1 MQKRANRILS
11 ALIALVMVL
20 SMLPA
25 AVFATG
31 ETANVLEGWSITLGD
46 NIGVKFHLNSADY
59 TVTTTVNGAEVTPTI
74 SGNVVTVNV
83 AAAQMND
90 TIVLTVKSGEEVV
103 HTGEY
108 SVRQYAETILSGEY
122 DGYVKDMVK
131 EMLNYGAAA
140 QTYFDY
146 NADNLANAGY
156 ELDSSAEVPT
166 EVPAITV
173 EDNLA
178 GISLYGMSLVFWN
191 KTAVRFYF
199 QVSDDIANYSF
210 SQGTPVEKDGM
221 YYVEVADINPQDLAD
236 DITLKVNDGALSVTY
251 SPLNYIVRKYNNTE
265 SSEAL
270 KNLVQ
275 AMYGYHLEAKYY
287 NSVVPVGALQ
297 SSGHGWSTGGIYAV
311 MPENDAYFVQDD
323 WAIEYTP
330 VSADVIKLVRGGE
343 TTSVGVPGEGTLIK
357 FTATDYY
364 LKTAGNT
371 ISGDVLPLQD
381 QDYLIVEGRFY
392 HPATGSVMYI
402 SKTYLYNN
410 GGTLEFSTTEPVL
423 PVSYDV
429 GVLQAHNAGAGGSGI
444 YFTTQEANDAPYG
457 DWNTY
462 YDANSLDCVKL
473 VRDGETISIA
483 LTDRNTICKFG
494 ANDYYLRLEEY
505 TIGEYAPFTT
515 DDMFIVEGAFTH
527 KSSKTTLNIA
537 KTYIYHD
544 GSAWVFSATEP
555 VIEPETVSPF
565 TFDKGVYSADIFNN
579 RNNGLFVGVE
589 NQQLKLQQPEGAS
602 NWLWIKQD
610 MPAGTVVT
618 MDVTFNGDGMSI
630 FGYGAKENGDPITD
644 GTVTESVPQG
654 WFWGQ
659 GGSTSGSYTFTIYED
674 CYGLSLMLGFADST
688 ETAIYIDNV
697 VIVLP
702 PETESPFTFDGGSFS
717 ADIFNNRNNG
727 LSVSV
732 EKQQLK
738 LQQPEG
744 ASNWLWI
751 KQDMPAGTVVTM
763 DVTFSGDGMSI
774 FGYGSKANGDPIT
787 EGTVTESVP
796 QGWFWGQGGAESGSY
811 TFTIYEDCY
820 GLSLMLGFASSTET
834 AIYIDNV
841 VITVPEAQ
849 EPIVVSGGNM
859 TENADGWD
867 AAGDIFFTLAENDV
881 PVDENAE
888 IQYAAESGVIKLV
901 RGGTTYEMIGAVTKY
916 GADSYYLSLE
926 GSENLPLQDKD
937 YLIVEGNFVNAD
949 NGYTLNISKTY
960 ILVDG
965 ENLVYSTTEPEVK
978 LTYEV
983 GVLNSHGAGVA
994 TGDNGIKGIYATS
1007 IATDATSGDWSY
1019 EYTPVAAENY
1029 KLIRDGVTYNV
1040 GRPGEGTL
1048 VMFGQTEYYLKQ
1060 ENNTFDSSLLPLQKG
1075 DILVLEGNWSC
1086 NQDASSVITIDTTYI
1101 LVVGE
1106 SAVKFSAE
1114 MPNIVKISV
1123 LKESQNGRAGSGFY
1137 ATADTNSAP
1146 LNTDWSLRY
1155 KAQTSDTVKYVSNGV
1170 TSNVANTEAE
1180 MLVKFTEYD
1189 YFFEGSTLNGTYAN
1203 IAAGDMYIVDGLFYN
1218 AANNVYLDI
1227 DTTYIQF
1234 TADDELFSS
1243 SEPVPEVIHQIGVL
1257 AESGNGTRVD
1267 AAGTVTGVYAVA
1279 DVNDAPYGDWNVEY
1293 TPANASGLKLVRDG
1307 VTYDVGVTGSG
1318 TIVKFSE
1325 TDYFVKLEA
1334 HTIKFSDNSAVLPM
1348 QDGDMLIIEGNWVQA
1363 SDATVKVN
1371 FTKTY
1376 VLLNGTKAVI
1386 SDTEPAIIPVYEVGV
1401 LAAHSA
1407 GVNVDATAGM
1417 KGIYATCTA
1426 TDATYNTEWTVEYTP
1441 VSAENYKLI
1450 RGGVTYNVGQPG
1462 AGTLVLY
1469 SQTDIY
1475 LKQENHTFTSSLL
1488 PLQAGDI
1495 LVVEGKWSC
1504 NQDANSIINITKTY
1518 ISIADNS
1525 ATFSAVDP
1533 RIIHVGAMY
1542 AHEAGFSGGDTI
1554 SGIYFMTESNAV
1566 PANEDWSVRYA
1577 ATDASNVKLI
1587 RGGTTQNI
1595 AVVGANTIVKMS
1607 DQAGWLCLENA
1618 SIISTYPIVAGD
1630 VLVVEGAFSNASNGY
1645 TMVIEKTYIVVG
1657 SDGVSFTT
1665 QYEETDYGTVI
1676 LPTSVDTLTI
1686 GTWAG
1691 SYHHFTDERLSE
1703 LKNAGITKI
1712 LGVNP
1717 AYVGSENNNDV
1728 AVLLDRCAKY
1738 GISVVIDLRD
1748 WDGSTVPSY
1757 ANHANLIGFLMYDEP
1772 NTADFEALAT
1782 LKTQFDAVMPADKLF
1797 YVNLFPECAA
1807 DSSLGELTWWDEL
1820 VGTDVDYDE
1829 DYVTA
1834 FLNAMDIEVL
1844 SWDNY
1849 SLLEGSGI
1857 RTDYFHNF
1865 EVMASKNLPLW
1876 YTMLS
1881 AGHGTTATTY
1891 ATPTAAELRW
1901 QMAVAMTYGVQN
1913 IDHYVYYSHESDYT
1927 CMLQCVDGVYST
1939 TALYNDIL
1947 AVDNEYLAWDNI
1959 FMAYDWIGVGV
1970 HNTGSDNSMLTTLE
1984 NSLTLSGYGIAATS
1998 ASENLLIG
2006 VFENNGNKAYMVTN
2020 AGSAGTTTVGDGK
2033 NFSMNDTTVT
2043 LTLTDADYKCV
2054 AVIDNGEISY
2064 VAVNADNTVSIP
2076 VSAYEG
2082 VFVITVLN

>member
-11 ALIALVMVL
+11 ALIVLVMVL

-25 AVFATG
+25 TVFATG
-31 ETANVLEGWSITLGD
+31 ETENVLEGWNISLGE
-46 NIGVKFHLNSADY
+46 NIGVKFYLNSADY
-59 TVTTTVNGAEVTPTI
+59 TVTTTVNGAEVTPVI
-74 SGNVVTVNV
+74 SGKVVTVNV

-90 TIVLTVKSGEEVV
+90 PIVLTVKNGDETV
-103 HTGEY
+103 HTDEY
-108 SVRQYAETILSGEY
+108 SVREYAETILGGEY
-122 DGYVKDMVK
+122 DDYVKDMVK

-156 ELDSSAEVPT
+156 ELESSAEVPT

-178 GISLYGMSLVFWN
+178 GISLYGMSLVFRN

-199 QVSDDIANYSF
+199 NVSGDIADYTF

-221 YYVEVADINPQDLAD
+221 YYVEVGDINPQDLAN

-251 SPLNYIVRKYNNTE
+251 SPLNYIVRKYNNAE
-265 SSEAL
+265 SSESL
-270 KNLVQ
+270 KDLVQ

-297 SSGHGWSTGGIYAV
+297 SSGHGWSTGGIYAT

-323 WAIEYTP
+323 WGIEYTP
-330 VSADVIKLVRGGE
+330 VSADVIKLVRAGE
-343 TTSVGVPGEGTLIK
+343 TTSVGMPGQGTLIK

-364 LKTAGNT
+364 LKTENHT
-371 ISGDVLPLQD
+371 ISGEVLPLQD
-381 QDYLIVEGRFY
+381 QDYLIVEGRFV
-392 HPATGSVMYI
+392 HNATGSVMYI
-402 SKTYLYNN
+402 SKTYIYNN

-444 YFTTQEANDAPYG
+444 YFTTQEANDAPDG

-462 YDANSLDCVKL
+462 YDSASVDNVKL
-473 VRDGETISIA
+473 IRNGETVSVG

-505 TIGEYAPFTT
+505 TIGEYAPFTAA
-515 DDMFIVEGAFTH
+515 DMFIVEGAFTH
-527 KSSKTTLNIA
+527 VNSKTTLNIA

-555 VIEPETVSPF
+555 VYEPETVSPF
-565 TFDKGVYSADIFNN
+565 TFDKGVYSSDIFNN
-579 RNNGLFVGVE
+579 RNNGLSVSVE
-589 NQQLKLQQPEGAS
+589 NQQLKLQQPEGAA

-618 MDVTFNGDGMSI
+618 MDVTFSGEGMSI
-630 FGYGAKENGDPITD
+630 FGYGSKENGDPITE
-644 GTVTESVPQG
+644 GAVTESVPQG

-659 GGSTSGSYTFTIYED
+659 GGSASGSYTFNIYED
-674 CYGLSLMLGFADST
+674 CYGLSLMLGFANST

-697 VIVLP
+697 VIMLP

-732 EKQQLK
+732 ENQQLK
-738 LQQPEG
+738 LQQPAG
-744 ASNWLWI
+744 AANWLWI
-751 KQDMPAGTVVTM
+751 KQTMKAGTTVTM
-763 DVTFSGDGMSI
+763 DVTFSGDGMNI

-796 QGWFWGQGGAESGSY
+796 QGWFWGQGGSESGSY

-820 GLSLMLGFASSTET
+820 GLSLMLGFANSTET

-841 VITVPEAQ
+841 VITAPEVE

-867 AAGDIFFTLAENDV
+867 AAGDIFFTLAENAI

-888 IQYAAESGVIKLV
+888 IEYTAETGVIKLV
-901 RGGTTYEMIGAVTKY
+901 RGGTTYDMVGTVVKY
-916 GADSYYLSLE
+916 DTASYYLSLE
-926 GSENLPLQDKD
+926 GSQNLPLQNKD
-937 YLIVEGNFVNAD
+937 YLVVEGNFVNAD
-949 NGYTLNISKTY
+949 DGYTLNISKTY

-965 ENLVYSTTEPEVK
+965 ENLIYSTTEPEVK

-994 TGDNGIKGIYATS
+994 SGDNGIKGIYATS

-1019 EYTPVAAENY
+1019 EYTPVASENY

-1060 ENNTFDSSLLPLQKG
+1060 ESNTFDSSLLPLQKG

-1086 NQDASSVITIDTTYI
+1086 NQDVASVITIDTTYI
-1101 LVVGE
+1101 LIVGE

-1114 MPNIVKISV
+1114 MPDVVKINV
-1123 LKESQNGRAGSGFY
+1123 LKESQNGRGNGFY
-1137 ATADTNSAP
+1137 ATADSNSAP

-1155 KAQTSDTVKYVSNGV
+1155 KAQSADAVKYVSNGV

-1180 MLVKFTEYD
+1180 MLVKYTEYD
-1189 YFFEGSTLNGTYAN
+1189 YYFEGWTLGGTFAN

-1218 AANNVYLDI
+1218 AANNVYIDI

-1243 SEPVPEVIHQIGVL
+1243 TEPVPEVIHQIGVL

-1267 AAGTVTGVYAVA
+1267 STSGTVTGIYAVA
-1279 DVNDAPYGDWNVEY
+1279 EVNDAPYGDWNVEY

-1307 VTYDVGVTGSG
+1307 VTYNVGVTGSG
-1318 TIVKFSE
+1318 TIVKFTES
-1325 TDYFVKLEA
+1325 DYFVKLEG
-1334 HTIKFSDNSAVLPM
+1334 HTIKFSDGTSVLPM

-1371 FTKTY
+1371 FAKTY
-1376 VLLNGTKAVI
+1376 ILLDGTKAVI

-1401 LAAHSA
+1401 LAPHSA
-1407 GVNVDATAGM
+1407 GVNVDATAGI

-1426 TDATYNTEWTVEYTP
+1426 TEATFDTEWTVEYTP
-1441 VSAENYKLI
+1441 VSTENYKLI

-1462 AGTLVLY
+1462 AGTLVLF

-1475 LKQENHTFTSSLL
+1475 LKQESHTFTSSLL
-1488 PLQAGDI
+1488 PVQDGDI
-1495 LVVEGKWSC
+1495 LVLEGEWSC

-1518 ISIADNS
+1518 ISISGNS
-1525 ATFSAVDP
+1525 AVFSAEDP
-1533 RIIHVGAMY
+1533 RIINVGTMY
-1542 AHEAGFSGGDTI
+1542 AHDAGYSTSGDGNI
-1554 SGIYFMTESNAV
+1554 SGIYFMNAVNAV

-1618 SIISTYPIVAGD
+1618 AVISTYPIMAGD
-1630 VLVVEGAFSNASNGY
+1630 ILVVEGAFHNSSNGY
-1645 TMVIEKTYIVVG
+1645 TMVIDKTYIVVG

-1665 QYEETDYGTVI
+1665 QYEETDYGTVV
-1676 LPTSVDTLTI
+1676 LPTFVDTLTI

-1703 LKNAGITKI
+1703 LKKAGITKI

-1728 AVLLDRCAKY
+1728 SVLLDRCAKF

-1748 WDGSTVPSY
+1748 WDGSTVPVY
-1757 ANHANLIGFLMYDEP
+1757 ANHPNLIGFLMYDEP
-1772 NTADFEALAT
+1772 NASKFDDIAALKA
-1782 LKTQFDAVMPADKLF
+1782 KFDAVMPADKLF

-1807 DSSLGELTWWDEL
+1807 DSSLVSGWNDLIGKD
-1820 VGTDVDYDE
+1820 DYDE
-1829 DYVTA
+1829 NYVTE

-1857 RTDYFHNF
+1857 RTDYYHNF

-1881 AGHGTTATTY
+1881 AGHGTTSATY

-1913 IDHYVYYSHESDYT
+1913 IDHYVYYSHETNYS
-1927 CMLQCVDGVYST
+1927 CMLQCVDDVYST

-1947 AVDNEYLAWDNI
+1947 AVDNEYLSWDNI
-1959 FMAYDWIGVGV
+1959 FMAYDWKGVAGVRAGSSSTMLDMLENNINLSSNGLAGVSTTQDVLVGV
-1970 HNTGSDNSMLTTLE
+1970 FD
-1984 NSLTLSGYGIAATS
+1984 Y
-1998 ASENLLIG
+1998 
-2006 VFENNGNKAYMVTN
+2006 NGEKAYMVTN
-2020 AGSAGTTTVGDGK
+2020 AGSAGTGKVGDGK
-2033 NFSMNDTTVT
+2033 SFTMTDATVT
-2043 LTLTDADYKCV
+2043 LTLADADYKCV
-2054 AVIDNGEISY
+2054 AIIDQGVISY
-2064 VAVNADNTVSIP
+2064 VAVENNTVTIP

-2082 VFVITVLN
+2082 VFVIPVLN

>member
-1 MQKRANRILS
+1 MEKRANRILS
-11 ALIALVMVL
+11 VLIALVMVL

-31 ETANVLEGWSITLGD
+31 ETANVLEGWNITLGD

-59 TVTTTVNGAEVTPTI
+59 TVTTTVNGAEVIPTI
-74 SGNVVTVNV
+74 SDKVVTVNV

-90 TIVLTVKSGEEVV
+90 KIVLTVKNGEEVV
-103 HTGEY
+103 HTDEY
-108 SVRQYAETILSGEY
+108 SVREYAETILGGEY

-156 ELDSSAEVPT
+156 ELESSAEVPT

-173 EDNLA
+173 EDKLA
-178 GISLYGMSLVFWN
+178 GISLYGMSLVFRN

-199 QVSDDIANYSF
+199 QVSGDIANYTF
-210 SQGTPVEKDGM
+210 SQGTPVEKDGK
-221 YYVEVADINPQDLAD
+221 YYVEIGDINPQNLAD
-236 DITLKVNDGALSVTY
+236 DITLNVNDGALSVTY
-251 SPLNYIVRKYNNTE
+251 SPLNYIVRKYNNAD

-311 MPENDAYFVQDD
+311 MPENNAYFVQDD

-444 YFTTQEANDAPYG
+444 YFTTQEVNDAPYG

-462 YDANSLDCVKL
+462 YDAASLDCVKL

-483 LTDRNTICKFG
+483 LTDKNTICKFG
-494 ANDYYLRLEEY
+494 ANDYYLRLENW
-505 TIGEYAPFTT
+505 TIGDYAPFTT

-555 VIEPETVSPF
+555 IPEVIHEI
-565 TFDKGVYSADIFNN
+565 GVLAQS
-579 RNNGLFVGVE
+579 NNGTRVD
-589 NQQLKLQQPEGAS
+589 S
-602 NWLWIKQD
+602 
-610 MPAGTVVT
+610 
-618 MDVTFNGDGMSI
+618 SS
-630 FGYGAKENGDPITD
+630 
-644 GTVTESVPQG
+644 GTVTGVYAVADANDAPYSDWSIEYTPAEASGFKLIRDGVTYDVG
-654 WFWGQ
+654 VN
-659 GGSTSGSYTFTIYED
+659 GSGTIVKFTDRDYFVKLEGHTIKF
-674 CYGLSLMLGFADST
+674 S
-688 ETAIYIDNV
+688 DNSA
-697 VIVLP
+697 VLP
-702 PETESPFTFDGGSFS
+702 MQDN
-717 ADIFNNRNNG
+717 DI
-727 LSVSV
+727 
-732 EKQQLK
+732 
-738 LQQPEG
+738 
-744 ASNWLWI
+744 
-751 KQDMPAGTVVTM
+751 
-763 DVTFSGDGMSI
+763 
-774 FGYGSKANGDPIT
+774 
-787 EGTVTESVP
+787 
-796 QGWFWGQGGAESGSY
+796 
-811 TFTIYEDCY
+811 
-820 GLSLMLGFASSTET
+820 
-834 AIYIDNV
+834 
-841 VITVPEAQ
+841 
-849 EPIVVSGGNM
+849 
-859 TENADGWD
+859 
-867 AAGDIFFTLAENDV
+867 
-881 PVDENAE
+881 
-888 IQYAAESGVIKLV
+888 
-901 RGGTTYEMIGAVTKY
+901 
-916 GADSYYLSLE
+916 
-926 GSENLPLQDKD
+926 
-937 YLIVEGNFVNAD
+937 LIIEGNWVQATDPTVKVNFA
-949 NGYTLNISKTY
+949 KTY
-960 ILVDG
+960 ILLDG
-965 ENLVYSTTEPEVK
+965 TTAVFSATEPVFP
-978 LTYEV
+978 TVYEI
-983 GVLNSHGAGVA
+983 GILNSHGAGV
-994 TGDNGIKGIYATS
+994 GKDDSGNIKGVYATAV
-1007 IATDATSGDWSY
+1007 ATDATYNGDWSV
-1019 EYTPVAAENY
+1019 EYTPASAENY
-1029 KLIRDGVTYNV
+1029 KLIRDGVTYNF
-1040 GRPGEGTL
+1040 GYPGQGTM
-1048 VMFGQTEYYLKQ
+1048 VMFSQTEFYLKQ
-1060 ENNTFDSSLLPLQKG
+1060 EGHTVADSSLLPMQDG
-1075 DILVLEGNWSC
+1075 DILVLEGQWNC
-1086 NQDASSVITIDTTYI
+1086 NQDALSILNITKTYILLSNGTATFSATEPVLEVVVSGGNMSENEDGWDAAGDIFFSLTENDVPVDENAEIEYTAETGVIKLVRNETTYDMVGTVVKYGDTAYYLNLSGSENLPLQDNDYLIVEGNFTNAGNGYTLSIAKTYI
-1101 LVVGE
+1101 LVDGE
-1106 SAVKFSAE
+1106 SLVYSTTEPDLSASYDVGVLQANVNGHTYGGSGIYFSTQEVNDAPYGDWNTYYDTASVDCLKLVRDGETISIGLTGRNTICKFGTNDYYLRLENWTIGDYAPFTTDDMFIVEGAFTHVNSNTTLNITKTYVYYNGSVWVFSA
-1114 MPNIVKISV
+1114 
-1123 LKESQNGRAGSGFY
+1123 
-1137 ATADTNSAP
+1137 T
-1146 LNTDWSLRY
+1146 
-1155 KAQTSDTVKYVSNGV
+1155 
-1170 TSNVANTEAE
+1170 
-1180 MLVKFTEYD
+1180 
-1189 YFFEGSTLNGTYAN
+1189 
-1203 IAAGDMYIVDGLFYN
+1203 
-1218 AANNVYLDI
+1218 
-1227 DTTYIQF
+1227 
-1234 TADDELFSS
+1234 
-1243 SEPVPEVIHQIGVL
+1243 EPVEEVIHQIGVL

-1267 AAGTVTGVYAVA
+1267 SAGTVTGVYAVA
-1279 DVNDAPYGDWNVEY
+1279 DVNDAPYSDWSIEY
-1293 TPANASGLKLVRDG
+1293 TPADASGLKLIRGG
-1307 VTYDVGVTGSG
+1307 VTYNVGVNGSG
-1318 TIVKFSE
+1318 TIVKF
-1325 TDYFVKLEA
+1325 TDRDYFVKLEG
-1334 HTIKFSDNSAVLPM
+1334 HTIKFSDNSSVLPM
-1348 QDGDMLIIEGNWVQA
+1348 QDGDILIIEGSWVQA
-1363 SDATVKVN
+1363 TDPTVKVS

-1376 VLLNGTKAVI
+1376 ILLDGTTAVF
-1386 SDTEPAIIPVYEVGV
+1386 SATEPVVTPVYEVGV
-1401 LAAHSA
+1401 LAPHSA
-1407 GVNVDATAGM
+1407 GVNVDATAGI
-1417 KGIYATCTA
+1417 KGIYATCAA
-1426 TDATYNTEWTVEYTP
+1426 TDATYNGDWTVEYSP

-1450 RGGVTYNVGQPG
+1450 RGGTTYNVGVPG
-1462 AGTLVLY
+1462 AGTLVLF

-1475 LKQENHTFTSSLL
+1475 LKQEAHTIAGDLL
-1488 PLQAGDI
+1488 PLQDGDI
-1495 LVVEGKWSC
+1495 LVVEGEWSC

-1518 ISIADNS
+1518 ISISGNS
-1525 ATFSAVDP
+1525 AVFSAEDP
-1533 RIIHVGAMY
+1533 RIINVGTMY

-1691 SYHHFTDERLSE
+1691 SYHHFTDERLAE
-1703 LKNAGITKI
+1703 LKAAGITKLI
-1712 LGVNP
+1712 GVNP

-1738 GISVVIDLRD
+1738 GICVVIDLRD

-1757 ANHANLIGFLMYDEP
+1757 ASHPNMIGFLMYDEP
-1772 NTADFEALAT
+1772 NTADFETLAT

-1820 VGTDVDYDE
+1820 VGTDLDYDE

-1834 FLNAMDIEVL
+1834 FLNALDIEVL

-1857 RTDYFHNF
+1857 RTDYYHNF

-1939 TALYNDIL
+1939 TALYDDIL

-1959 FMAYDWIGVGV
+1959 FMAYDWVGVGV
-1970 HNTGSDNSMLTTLE
+1970 HNTGSGSSMLTALE

-2020 AGSAGTTTVGDGK
+2020 AGSAGSTTVGDGK

-2064 VAVNADNTVSIP
+2064 VAVNADNTVTLN
-2076 VSAYEG
+2076 VQAYEG
-2082 VFVITVLN
+2082 VFVIPVLN

>member
-25 AVFATG
+25 TVFATG
-31 ETANVLEGWSITLGD
+31 ETDVLEGWSITLGD
-46 NIGVKFHLNSADY
+46 NIGVKFYLSSADY
-59 TVTTTVNGAEVTPTI
+59 TVTATVNGAEVTPTI
-74 SGNVVTVNV
+74 SGETVTVNV
-83 AAAQMND
+83 AAAQMTD
-90 TIVLTVKSGEEVV
+90 IIGLTVKNGEETV

-108 SVRQYAETILSGEY
+108 SVRQYAETILTGEY
-122 DGYVKDMVK
+122 DEYVKDMVK

-140 QTYFDY
+140 QTYFNY
-146 NADNLANAGY
+146 NSGNLANAGY
-156 ELDSSAEVPT
+156 ELEAAATVPAEVP
-166 EVPAITV
+166 EITV
-173 EDNLA
+173 EDTLD
-178 GISLYGMSLVFWN
+178 GISLYGMSLVFRN

-199 QVSDDIANYSF
+199 NVSGNIADYTF
-210 SQGTPVEKDGM
+210 SQGTPVQKDGK
-221 YYVEVADINPQDLAD
+221 YYVEIGNINPQDLAN
-236 DITLKVNDGALSVTY
+236 DITLSVNDGALSVTY
-251 SPLNYIVRKYNNTE
+251 SPLNYIVRKYNNAD
-265 SSEAL
+265 SSAEL
-270 KNLVQ
+270 KALVQ

-323 WAIEYTP
+323 WSIEYTP
-330 VSADVIKLVRGGE
+330 VSADVIKLVRGSE
-343 TTSVGVPGEGTLIK
+343 TTSVGVPGNGALIK

-364 LKTAGNT
+364 LKTNSDT

-381 QDYLIVEGRFY
+381 QDYLIVDGRFY

-402 SKTYLYNN
+402 SKTYIYNN
-410 GGTLEFSTTEPVL
+410 GGTLEFSTTEPVM

-429 GVLQAHNAGAGGSGI
+429 GVLQASVHGAGGSGI
-444 YFTTQEANDAPYG
+444 YFTTQEVNDAPYG

-462 YDANSLDCVKL
+462 YDTASVDCVKL
-473 VRDGETISIA
+473 VRNGETISIG
-483 LTDRNTICKFG
+483 LTGKNTICKFG

-527 KSSKTTLNIA
+527 VNSRTTLNIA

-544 GSAWVFSATEP
+544 GSAWVFSAEEP
-555 VIEPETVSPF
+555 VFEPETESPF
-565 TFDKGVYSADIFNN
+565 TFDKGVFSADIFNN
-579 RNNGLFVGVE
+579 RNNGLSVSVE

-618 MDVTFNGDGMSI
+618 MDVTFSGEGMSL
-630 FGYGAKENGDPITD
+630 FGYGSNANGDPITE
-644 GTVTESVPQG
+644 GNVTESVPQG

-659 GGSTSGSYTFTIYED
+659 GGSTSGSYTFNIYED
-674 CYGLSLMLGFADST
+674 CYGLSLMLGFAGST

-697 VIVLP
+697 EIILP

-727 LSVSV
+727 PTVSV
-732 EKQQLK
+732 ENKQLK
-738 LQQPEG
+738 LQLPAG
-744 ASNWLWI
+744 APNWLWI
-751 KQDMPAGTVVTM
+751 KQNMVAGTVITM
-763 DVTFSGDGMSI
+763 DVTFSSEGMNL

-787 EGTVTESVP
+787 EGAVTESVP
-796 QGWFWGQGGAESGSY
+796 QGWFWGQGGSESGSY

-820 GLSLMLGFASSTET
+820 GLSLMLGFANSTET

-841 VITVPEAQ
+841 VITAPEVE
-849 EPIVVSGGNM
+849 EPTVVSGGNM
-859 TENADGWD
+859 TESADGWD
-867 AAGDIFFTLAENDV
+867 AAGDIFFALAENV
-881 PVDENAE
+881 IPADENAE
-888 IQYAAESGVIKLV
+888 TEYAAEAGVIKLV
-901 RGGTTYEMIGAVTKY
+901 RGGTTYEMVGAVTKY
-916 GADSYYLSLE
+916 GTDSYYLSLE
-926 GSENLPLQDKD
+926 GSENLPLQNKD

-965 ENLVYSTTEPEVK
+965 ENLIYSVTEPEVN

-983 GVLNSHGAGVA
+983 GVLNSHGAGVV

-1019 EYTPVAAENY
+1019 EYTPVTTENY

-1106 SAVKFSAE
+1106 STVKFSAQ
-1114 MPNIVKISV
+1114 MPNVVKISV

-1137 ATADTNSAP
+1137 ATADSNSAP
-1146 LNTDWSLRY
+1146 LNTEWSLRY
-1155 KAQTSDTVKYVSNGV
+1155 VAQSADAVKYISNGATSD
-1170 TSNVANTEAE
+1170 VANTEAE

-1218 AANNVYLDI
+1218 AANNVYIDI

-1243 SEPVPEVIHQIGVL
+1243 TEPVPEVIHQIGVL

-1267 AAGTVTGVYAVA
+1267 AAGTVTGVYAIA
-1279 DVNDAPYGDWNVEY
+1279 DVNDAPYGDWSVEY
-1293 TPANASGLKLVRDG
+1293 TPAEASG
-1307 VTYDVGVTGSG
+1307 
-1318 TIVKFSE
+1318 F
-1325 TDYFVKLEA
+1325 
-1334 HTIKFSDNSAVLPM
+1334 
-1348 QDGDMLIIEGNWVQA
+1348 
-1363 SDATVKVN
+1363 
-1371 FTKTY
+1371 
-1376 VLLNGTKAVI
+1376 
-1386 SDTEPAIIPVYEVGV
+1386 
-1401 LAAHSA
+1401 
-1407 GVNVDATAGM
+1407 
-1417 KGIYATCTA
+1417 
-1426 TDATYNTEWTVEYTP
+1426 
-1441 VSAENYKLI
+1441 KLI
-1450 RGGVTYNVGQPG
+1450 RGGVTYNVGVNGSGTIVKFTDRDYFVKLEDHTIKFSDSSAVLPMQDGDILIIEGSWVQATDPTVKVNFAKTYILLDG
-1462 AGTLVLY
+1462 TNAIFSATEPVVTPVYEVGVLAPHSAGTNVDSESGYIKGIYAVGTATEATYNTDWSVDYAPVSAENVQLIRGGATYHVGVPGTRTLILF
-1469 SQTDIY
+1469 SQTDYY
-1475 LKQENHTFTSSLL
+1475 LDVNEGTITNGLL
-1488 PLQAGDI
+1488 PLQEGDI
-1495 LVVEGKWSC
+1495 LLLEGQFSC
-1504 NQDANSIINITKTY
+1504 NQDAYSVINITKTY
-1518 ISIADNS
+1518 ISISGNTAV
-1525 ATFSAVDP
+1525 FSAEDP
-1533 RIIHVGAMY
+1533 RIINVGTMY

-1630 VLVVEGAFSNASNGY
+1630 VLVVEGAFHNTSNGY
-1645 TMVIEKTYIVVG
+1645 TMVIEKTYIIVG

-1676 LPTSVDTLTI
+1676 LPTSVDTMTI

-1691 SYHHFTDERLSE
+1691 SYHHFTDERLAE
-1703 LKNAGITKI
+1703 LKKAGITKLI
-1712 LGVNP
+1712 GVNP

-1757 ANHANLIGFLMYDEP
+1757 ANHPYLIGFLMYDEP
-1772 NTADFEALAT
+1772 NTADFETLAT
-1782 LKTQFDAVMPADKLF
+1782 LKTQFDAVMPSDKLF

-1820 VGTDVDYDE
+1820 VGTDLDYDE

-1834 FLNAMDIEVL
+1834 FLNALDIEVL

-1881 AGHGTTATTY
+1881 AGHGTTSTNY

-1939 TALYNDIL
+1939 TALYDDIL

-1959 FMAYDWIGVGV
+1959 FMAYNWVGVGV
-1970 HNTGSDNSMLTTLE
+1970 HNTGSGNSMLTTLE
-1984 NSLTLSGYGIAATS
+1984 NSLTLSNYGIAATS

-2043 LTLTDADYKCV
+2043 MTLTDADYKCV

-2064 VAVNADNTVSIP
+2064 VAVNADNTVTLN
-2076 VSAYEG
+2076 VQAYEG
-2082 VFVITVLN
+2082 VFVIPVLN